1 MKQFL
6 KYLLYTVIFLAAFY
20 LITLLFGDFQT
31 SVKFG
36 KDDALTLTG
45 PRKTSVTVPY
55 SDIESVELITLGD
68 SGEKVDG
75 GSSRS
80 YYWGTWKNSEY
91 GEYKLFVTKK
101 SPMAILVKTSAGE
114 TVIFNQGDTVTT
126 ENTCHMFQELLNS
139 LNSN

>member
-6 KYLLYTVIFLAAFY
+6 KYLLYAAIFIAAFY

-36 KDDALTLTG
+36 KDDILTLTG

-55 SDIESVELITLGD
+55 DDIESIELITLAD
-68 SGEKVDG
+68 PGEKIDG

-80 YYWGTWKNSEY
+80 YYWGTWKNEEY
-91 GEYKLFVTKK
+91 GEYKLFVNKR
-101 SPMAILVKTSAGE
+101 SPAAILVKTFAGDII
-114 TVIFNQGDTVTT
+114 IFNQGDTVTT
-126 ENTCHMFQELLNS
+126 ENTYKMFSELLDS
-139 LNSN
+139 LSS